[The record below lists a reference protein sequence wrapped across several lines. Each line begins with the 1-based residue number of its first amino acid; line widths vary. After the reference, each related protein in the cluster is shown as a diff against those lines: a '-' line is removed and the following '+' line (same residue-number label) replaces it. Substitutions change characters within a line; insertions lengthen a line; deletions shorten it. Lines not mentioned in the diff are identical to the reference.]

1 MLSYNIKTI
10 LKTLNKLNG
19 MIQLH
24 GILLQ
29 WNFIIHPL
37 YLLTIM
43 EFYNTPTPR

>member
-29 WNFIIHPL
+29 WNFIIHPPQDK
-37 YLLTIM
+37 I
-43 EFYNTPTPR
+43 NTNFVVNSL